1 MYDRQ
6 ELFKKH
12 IQKKAEE
19 INELCKT
26 FGIVSFMSF
35 CIKDNDKKTEYKNY
49 ICGSTSNGVHLAD
62 DQIRG
67 HVNVANGFL
76 TVPQT
81 QETGMD
87 DYMSDIDD

>member
-12 IQKKAEE
+12 VQKKVEE

-35 CIKDNDKKTEYKNY
+35 CIKDNGKKTEYKNY
-49 ICGSTSNGVHLAD
+49 ICGSTSNGIKLAD
-62 DQIRG
+62 NQIRG
-67 HVNVANGFL
+67 HINVSNGFM
-76 TVPQT
+76 TIPPT
-81 QETGMD
+81 QEGSID
-87 DYMSDIDD
+87 NYMAELD